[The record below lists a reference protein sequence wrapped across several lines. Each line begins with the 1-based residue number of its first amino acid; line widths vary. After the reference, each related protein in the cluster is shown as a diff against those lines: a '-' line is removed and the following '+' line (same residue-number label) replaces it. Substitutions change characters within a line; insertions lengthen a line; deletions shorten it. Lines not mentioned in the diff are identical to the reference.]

1 MGGGYWGTWV
11 VLWCGSVLGEVSF
24 FFCSLFLDL
33 VADWVML
40 LFIIICVT

>member
-24 FFCSLFLDL
+24 FFALYFLILWLIGLCYCSLSF
-33 VADWVML
+33 A
-40 LFIIICVT
+40 